1 MENIQIGSSNGEVVI
16 KDEVGIGQEGVDSRS
31 KELCR
36 EGCPTE
42 AVPFDGKTL
51 QNKSKGIVKKKL
63 HAHPPRLEHKSLL
76 CHVLVVLILC
86 ASVFSSRRCN
96 IFSRKLL

>member
-1 MENIQIGSSNGEVVI
+1 MVI

-36 EGCPTE
+36 EGCLTE

-51 QNKSKGIVKKKL
+51 QNKSKGIVKKNYTHIHQDL
-63 HAHPPRLEHKSLL
+63 NISL
-76 CHVLVVLILC
+76 CS
-86 ASVFSSRRCN
+86 AMY
-96 IFSRKLL
+96 